1 MNNGAGGYFI
11 DKEKDL
17 VFNAQYHSILTDC
30 TDPVHCLALTLAA
43 DYAWVTPGNITQQP
57 TGRQGGL
64 GNAKKTALT
73 AELSWGVSRNGTT
86 RPVFWRVDF
95 EVQYLKV
102 WQDLPE
108 QRCGNVS
115 RGVCIALRGTRA
127 LPVGITKDPDSWVFR
142 TTITYDW

>member
-1 MNNGAGGYFI
+1 VNNGAGGYFI

-30 TDPVHCLALTLAA
+30 TDPVHCLSLTLAA
-43 DYAWVTPGNITQQP
+43 DYAWVTPGDITKN
-57 TGRQGGL
+57 TDWTRNGL
-64 GNAKKTALT
+64 GNAKKTALS

-86 RPVFWRVDF
+86 RPVFWRADF

-102 WQDLPE
+102 WQDLPGN
-108 QRCGNVS
+108 CNGNVS
-115 RGVCIALRGTRA
+115 GVCLAPTA
-127 LPVGITKDPDSWVFR
+127 LPVGIAKDPDSWVFR